1 MATEPARKE
10 RPAFRRPQN
19 TIEYAANAPKSVN
32 LHLGRQYRNLLLWLS
47 GTLNVTVAA
56 ASVVE
61 DSPFSLIKK
70 IELMVN
76 GNVPVK
82 TISGKAALERTA
94 IRNRVLPSFVQ
105 TGTGVAAHPFSALLE
120 LPLWLPEAGLAM
132 DASLLDATARG
143 GVTGTTLEVTWG
155 DQTDLVTGGTKA
167 FTVNPTVQVVSH
179 DLARKPGDPIPR
191 TAIHRE
197 RTIVQTVAA
206 SNQELKID
214 LKSGDT
220 RRILSATVIAR
231 EAAVRS
237 NAIVNS
243 LRVASDTET
252 RYQVNDE
259 AFHRAI
265 TDLFIE
271 RDTNRAGVYHVDIAP
286 RNLIGHSAEMSAVS
300 EYNLFGDVTA
310 GAASELEII
319 VQELIGVAEGA

>member
-120 LPLWLPEAGLAM
+120 LPLWLPEA
-132 DASLLDATARG
+132 RG

-155 DQTDLVTGGTKA
+155 DETDLVTGGTKA